1 MVDNAELK
9 KRLEEADMVLV
20 GIGEDFEE
28 KRYLQQNKKYCDCCG
43 QIAQARAEWVMPY
56 VNRLFLKDNDQLQK
70 AYQALA
76 KVLEGKNYFVLTS
89 CMDGLIRETFIKPE
103 RIVEPCGTY
112 SKMQCANGCAG
123 SVCDT
128 DAWLL
133 VQIENGC
140 VTEKDWSGITSVK
153 CEHCNQPMVLNSLY
167 AEHYAEAGYSAAWS
181 LYTKWLQGTV
191 NKKLCILELGSGMM
205 FANILR
211 FRFEKIVGLNQK
223 SSLIRIHKNLYQ
235 VPVEIA
241 DRGQGISQNAVD
253 FMAEIAEIC

>member
-1 MVDNAELK
+1 MDIIELK
-9 KRLEEADMVLV
+9 KHLEEADMVLV

-28 KRYLQQNKKYCDCCG
+28 KRYLQQNDRYCDCCG
-43 QIAQARAEWVMPY
+43 QIAQTGAEWVMPY
-56 VNRLFLKDNDQLQK
+56 VNRLFLKDNHKLQV
-70 AYQALA
+70 AYQTLA
-76 KVLEGKNYFVLTS
+76 KLLEGKNYFVLTS
-89 CMDGLIRETFIKPE
+89 CMDGLIRETSIKPE

-112 SKMQCANGCAG
+112 SKMQCASGCAN
-123 SVCDT
+123 SVQDT
-128 DAWLL
+128 YAQLL
-133 VQIENGC
+133 EQIENC
-140 VTEKDWSGITSVK
+140 CFEQKDWSMIDTVK
-153 CEHCNQPMVLNSLY
+153 CEHCNGPVVLNSLY
-167 AEHYAEAGYSAAWS
+167 AEHYAEEGYNAEWS

-235 VPVEIA
+235 IPVEISE
-241 DRGQGISQNAVD
+241 RGQGISQNAVD

>member
-1 MVDNAELK
+1 MDSIELK

-28 KRYLQQNKKYCDCCG
+28 KRYLQQDDRYCEACG
-43 QIAQARAEWVMPY
+43 QIAQAEAEWVMPY
-56 VNRLFLKDNDQLQK
+56 VNRLFLKDNNKLRT
-70 AYQALA
+70 AYQTLA
-76 KVLEGKNYFVLTS
+76 GLLEGKNYFILTS
-89 CMDGLIRETFIKPE
+89 CMDGLIRETSIKQE

-112 SKMQCANGCAG
+112 SKMQCISGCAN

-128 DAWLL
+128 NEQLL
-133 VQIENGC
+133 EQIENC
-140 VTEKDWSGITSVK
+140 CFDKKDWSTIDSVRCK
-153 CEHCNQPMVLNSLY
+153 QCNGPVVLNSLY
-167 AEHYAEAGYSAAWS
+167 AEHYAEEGYSGAWS

-235 VPVEIA
+235 VPVEIS